1 MWKRGTAPFFGRV
14 PLSRL
19 WLYLLEFLIDTMM
32 KKQGGLKVDSCIEFL
47 LSNSGLI
54 LCVCFVVCL
63 LSILLERNNWLTPI
77 AGVSFILSVIFGFFT
92 IWSLVSFSILL
103 STQSAIPLKVNNLS
117 STSADLTYLLDGVLK
132 DDNYY
137 GPIKVDA
144 NAQVSTVLIEN
155 RRNRIGDEKIVL
167 KELVVPLSIIE

>member
-1 MWKRGTAPFFGRV
+1 MEFGKSLKEYEGGVLYEVSKMWKRGTAPFLGRV

-54 LCVCFVVCL
+54 LCICFVV
-63 LSILLERNNWLTPI
+63 
-77 AGVSFILSVIFGFFT
+77 V
-92 IWSLVSFSILL
+92 
-103 STQSAIPLKVNNLS
+103 
-117 STSADLTYLLDGVLK
+117 TYLLDGVLR
-132 DDNYY
+132 DDAYY
-137 GPIKVDA
+137 GPIKVDV
-144 NAQVSTVLIEN
+144 NAQVPTVLIEN
-155 RRNRIGDEKIVL
+155 CGNRMGDEKIVL